1 MGRPG
6 AGRDGRSRA
15 AGCARCGV
23 RAPRPARP
31 GAPLRSARRVSPTGA
46 PAGTE
51 QVRRQNT
58 GLVLRSLR
66 AEGPATRTE
75 LARRTG
81 LAKATVGTIVGELAA
96 VGAVTEDVTAPTASG
111 RGRPGKPV
119 TLTGESILGLGL
131 EVNVDYVAAVAI
143 DLAGRVKVVET
154 RPVATAGQPPSTTE
168 LVELAT
174 DVRTSLMDS
183 GHTVVRA
190 TVAVPG
196 LVAHDNRTVSWA
208 PNLGWGGRELAA
220 ELEGAFGH
228 ACPTTI
234 DNDANCAA
242 LAEASHGVARDVQNS
257 LYLTGTIGIG
267 AGIVQR
273 GQLLRGGS
281 GFAGEVGHMPIG
293 DPEAVCGCGRLGCWE
308 ASVGLRAM
316 LAAVGMDEH
325 ATPLQTA
332 TAVADRAATDEAVR
346 AALEDLGHHLGRG
359 LATLA
364 AVLDPAVI
372 VLGGYFV
379 PLGEYVVPA
388 AGAVL
393 AERIPSAD
401 IHLPEIRLSTLG
413 IHAAALGAAEDALA
427 DVFTGAVSL

>member
-1 MGRPG
+1 M
-6 AGRDGRSRA
+6 
-15 AGCARCGV
+15 
-23 RAPRPARP
+23 
-31 GAPLRSARRVSPTGA
+31 SPTGA
-46 PAGTE
+46 PAATE

-66 AEGPATRTE
+66 TEGPATRTE

-81 LAKATVGTIVGELAA
+81 LAKATVGTIVGELAI
-96 VGAVTEDVTAPTASG
+96 VRAVTEDESVPPAAG

-131 EVNVDYVAAVAI
+131 EVNVDYVAAVAL
-143 DLAGRVKVVET
+143 DLAGRVRVVET
-154 RPVATAGQPPSTTE
+154 RPVATVGQPPSTRE
-168 LVELAT
+168 LVELAR
-174 DVRTSLMDS
+174 DVRSSLLAD

-208 PNLGWGGRELAA
+208 PNLGWHGRELAA
-220 ELEGAFGH
+220 ELEAAFDGE
-228 ACPTTI
+228 CPTTI

-242 LAEASHGVARDVQNS
+242 LAEASHGAAMDVRDL

-273 GQLLRGGS
+273 GQLVRGGA

-293 DPEAVCGCGRLGCWE
+293 DPTAVCGCGRLGCWE

-316 LAAVGMDEH
+316 LAAVGMQEH

-332 TAVADRAATDEAVR
+332 VLVAERAATDEAVR
-346 AALEDLGHHLGRG
+346 AALEDLGRDLGRG

-364 AVLDPAVI
+364 AVLDPSAI

-388 AGAVL
+388 AQAVL
-393 AERIPSAD
+393 AERIPSAG

-413 IHAAALGAAEDALA
+413 IHAAALGAAEDALG